1 MKVRGEREC
10 RACGTRWSYYET
22 GSVECPSC
30 GSLRS
35 VGVAERKQH
44 TDGGG
49 DLDLSGAR
57 RAAGD
62 EPVRSAAS
70 VAEDECRDYL
80 TARGFVSGGDLL
92 DLDDVYVAAQ
102 ELKHAASIV
111 ASRLS
116 VDDEIERYLLTLV
129 RGAADGERPA
139 ADEIPREVRSA
150 RGLGAA
156 AAVRAYLDD
165 VRAYLDDVRAYVDDP
180 DTDTPDDALRFVER
194 LRDHEKRVQ
203 ALDGDV
209 PPETADRLVD
219 AANAVGAYVRDGSDD
234 AQERAVAALEELS
247 S

>member
-10 RACGTRWSYYET
+10 KECGTQWSYYET

-35 VGVAERKQH
+35 VGVGERKQH
-44 TDGGG
+44 TDSGG

-62 EPVRSAAS
+62 EPVRQAAS
-70 VAEDECRDYL
+70 VAEAECREYV
-80 TARGFVSGGDLL
+80 ASRGFVSGGVLL
-92 DLDDVYVAAQ
+92 ELDDVYVAAQ

-111 ASRLS
+111 TSRLS
-116 VDDEIERYLLTLV
+116 VDDAVERYFLALV
-129 RGAADGERPA
+129 RGAEDGERPPG
-139 ADEIPREVRSA
+139 DEVPRGIRAA
-150 RGLGAA
+150 RGLGAT

-165 VRAYLDDVRAYVDDP
+165 VRTYVDDP

-209 PPETADRLVD
+209 DPETAQGLLHAARTLGEYLVEGTAESRREIDRVLSD
-219 AANAVGAYVRDGSDD
+219 LPGA
-234 AQERAVAALEELS
+234 
-247 S
+247 

>member
-10 RACGTRWSYYET
+10 RECGTRWSYYET

-35 VGVAERKQH
+35 VGVGERKQH
-44 TDGGG
+44 TDSGG
-49 DLDLSGAR
+49 DLDLAGAR

-62 EPVRSAAS
+62 EPLRQAAS
-70 VAEDECRDYL
+70 VAEDECRSYV
-80 TARGFVSGGDLL
+80 ASRGFVSGGVLL

-111 ASRLS
+111 TSRLS
-116 VDDEIERYLLTLV
+116 VDDDVEGYFLALV
-129 RGAADGERPA
+129 RGAEDGERPPE
-139 ADEIPREVRSA
+139 DEVPRGIRAA

-156 AAVRAYLDD
+156 AAVQ
-165 VRAYLDDVRAYVDDP
+165 AYLDDVRAYVDDP
-180 DTDTPDDALRFVER
+180 DTDVPDDAPRFVER

-209 PPETADRLVD
+209 DPATPERLLD
-219 AANAVGAYVRDGSDD
+219 AARALGGYLADGTDESRREIDRKLSD
-234 AQERAVAALEELS
+234 LS
-247 S
+247 GT

>member
-10 RACGTRWSYYET
+10 RECGTRWSYYET

-30 GSLRS
+30 GSLLS
-35 VGVAERKQH
+35 VGVGERKQH

-49 DLDLSGAR
+49 ELNLAGAQ

-62 EPVRSAAS
+62 EPLREAAS
-70 VAEDECRDYL
+70 IAEDECRDYV
-80 TARGFVSGGDLL
+80 ASRGFVSGGVLL

-102 ELKHAASIV
+102 ELKHAAAIL
-111 ASRLS
+111 ATRLS
-116 VDDEIERYLLTLV
+116 VDDEVERYFLALL
-129 RGAADGERPA
+129 RGAVDGERPPG
-139 ADEIPREVRSA
+139 EEVPREIRAA

-165 VRAYLDDVRAYVDDP
+165 VRTYVDDP

-209 PPETADRLVD
+209 EPEMAEGLLD
-219 AANAVGAYVRDGSDD
+219 AARTLGDYLAAGTD
-234 AQERAVAALEELS
+234 ASRREIDRVLSELS
-247 S
+247 GP